1 MLAQIEALSYRCLRY
16 VRQSLYPFQVL
27 IGPNAS
33 GKSTFL
39 DVVAFLA
46 DVLREQDGVAAAI
59 AAERS
64 WGANS
69 SAPRCSRC
77 AGRTI
82 SALLC
87 NAGIRPC

>member
-16 VRQSLYPFQVL
+16 VRQPLAPFQVL

-46 DVLREQDGVAAAI
+46 DVVQEKEGVAAA
-59 AAERS
+59 AA
-64 WGANS
+64 
-69 SAPRCSRC
+69 
-77 AGRTI
+77 
-82 SALLC
+82 ALQHHREARGPQRRFGG
-87 NAGIRPC
+87 AGISQVAR